1 MRSELNT
8 SSSHVPMPP
17 ATLSLPDDDM
27 LFRLLRQLDAAPD
40 APQRE
45 TAEAL
50 NVSLGRLN
58 ALLRSVAAAGL
69 VRVGDRKGPDRR
81 HRFAYALTPRG
92 AAEKA
97 RLVDTF
103 LARKLNEYNALHA
116 ELTGTSAQLSPQKHR
131 NTTMQ
136 SHLAP
141 VPELYVSYE
150 SAQKLKL
157 EAAELPSWDLT
168 ARQVCDLELLMNG
181 GFNPLKG
188 FMGKDDYEGVVENM
202 RLADGALWP
211 MPITLD
217 VSEAFAAKVE
227 EGQDIALRDAEGVIL
242 AILSISDKFS
252 PDKAREAVKVYG
264 ADDLAHP
271 AVNYLHN
278 VAGPI
283 YLGGAI
289 TGIQQ
294 PVHYDFRARRDTPNE
309 LRAFFRKLGWRR
321 IVAFQTRN
329 PLHRAHQE
337 LTFRAAKEAQA
348 NLLIHPVVGM
358 TKPGDVDHFTRV
370 RCYEAVL
377 DKYPAATTTMSL
389 LNLAMR
395 MAGPREAVWHGL
407 IRKNHGCTHFI
418 VGRDHAGPG
427 KNSAGQDFYGPYD
440 AQVLFKENEAEIGL
454 EMVDFKHMVYVQEK
468 AQYYPAN
475 EVPEGDTV
483 LDISGTELR
492 RRLREGLDIPEWF
505 SFPEVVKELRRTS
518 PPRSNQGFTVFFT
531 GLSGSGKSTIANAI
545 MVKLMEQGGRPV
557 TLLDGDVVRKHLS
570 SELGFSKEHR
580 DINIRRIGYVAS
592 EITKNGGIA
601 ICAPIAPYTATRRAV
616 REMIEAF
623 GAFIEV
629 HVATSLEECEKRDRK
644 GLYKLAREGKIKEFT
659 GISDPYEAPTAAELV
674 VDTEGMDVDYCAQ
687 QVLLKLESLGLIT
700 A

>member
-1 MRSELNT
+1 MYLQN
-8 SSSHVPMPP
+8 H
-17 ATLSLPDDDM
+17 
-27 LFRLLRQLDAAPD
+27 API
-40 APQRE
+40 
-45 TAEAL
+45 
-50 NVSLGRLN
+50 
-58 ALLRSVAAAGL
+58 
-69 VRVGDRKGPDRR
+69 
-81 HRFAYALTPRG
+81 
-92 AAEKA
+92 
-97 RLVDTF
+97 
-103 LARKLNEYNALHA
+103 
-116 ELTGTSAQLSPQKHR
+116 
-131 NTTMQ
+131 
-136 SHLAP
+136 
-141 VPELYVSYE
+141 PELYVSYD
-150 SAQKLKL
+150 SAQKLKI
-157 EAAELPSWDLT
+157 EAGQLPSWDLT
-168 ARQVCDLELLMNG
+168 PRQICDLELLMNG
-181 GFNPLKG
+181 GFAPLKG
-188 FMGKDDYEGVVENM
+188 FMDQADYDGVVANM
-202 RLADGALWP
+202 RTADGTLFP
-211 MPITLD
+211 IPITLD
-217 VSEAFAAKVE
+217 VSETFADKVE
-227 EGQDIALRDAEGVIL
+227 PGQDIALRDQEGVIL
-242 AILSISDKFS
+242 AILSISDKWV
-252 PDKAREAVKVYG
+252 PNKAVEAEKVFG

-278 VAGPI
+278 VAGKV
-283 YLGGAI
+283 YLGGPVI
-289 TGIQQ
+289 GIQQ
-294 PVHYDFRARRDTPNE
+294 PVHYDFKARRDTPNE
-309 LRAFFRKLGWRR
+309 LRALFRKLGWRK

-337 LTFRAAKEAQA
+337 LTFRAAREAEA

-377 DKYPAATTTMSL
+377 DKYPAQTTALSL

-395 MAGPREAVWHGL
+395 MAGPREAVWHGI
-407 IRKNHGCTHFI
+407 IRKNHGCTHMI

-427 KNSAGQDFYGPYD
+427 KNSAGKDFYDPYA
-440 AQVLFKENEAEIGL
+440 AQELFAQHAAEIGI

-475 EVPEGDTV
+475 EIPEGSTV

-505 SFPEVVKELRRTS
+505 SFPEVVNELRKTS
-518 PPRSNQGFTVFFT
+518 PARSKQGFTVFFT
-531 GLSGSGKSTIANAI
+531 GLSGSGKSTIANAL
-545 MVKLMEQGGRPV
+545 MVKLMEMGGRPV

-580 DINIRRIGYVAS
+580 DLNIKRIGYVAS

-629 HVATSLEECEKRDRK
+629 HVATSLEECERRDRK

-659 GISDPYEAPTAAELV
+659 GISDPYEAPTNAELV
-674 VDTEGMDVDYCAQ
+674 VDTENVDVDHCAH
-687 QVLLKLESLGLIT
+687 QVLLKLEQMGLIK